1 MWNKTVGTPRLLA
14 LQCQAGMETEILKQL
29 GEPQGA
35 GLSLGSCLPVPPPGK
50 GSPRCSGGVLWLPG
64 SPDWYFSL
72 DVLVFFQSSR
82 FP

>member
-1 MWNKTVGTPRLLA
+1 MWKQTVGTPGLWA
-14 LQCQAGMETEILKQL
+14 LQCQVGMGTEILKGL
-29 GEPQGA
+29 GA
-35 GLSLGSCLPVPPPGK
+35 GLSLGSCLPVPPPAE
-50 GSPRCSGGVLWLPG
+50 GSPRCSWGVLWLPG

>member
-1 MWNKTVGTPRLLA
+1 MGTPGLWAPQRQVGL
-14 LQCQAGMETEILKQL
+14 GTEILKRL
-29 GEPQGA
+29 GEPRGA
-35 GLSLGSCLPVPPPGK
+35 GLSLRSCLPVPPPGQ
-50 GSPRCSGGVLWLPG
+50 GSPRCSGGVLWLPR